1 MTPDR
6 EAWIRAGG
14 DAHRLDLY
22 ASIGEVAPFADG
34 DSRVLASIHPERPD
48 VGALGDWVGGMDV
61 LRAGEDWLRE
71 RGCKVARGPMEL
83 CRWFE
88 HRAAVG
94 PFDEPAFSFESIT
107 PAGRWI
113 DAEYHEIERYASLVA
128 DRDTLI
134 RSTVDRAAALAARG
148 FTLRP
153 LSADLGD
160 RRPSELFR
168 ERLDAVHRIFSEAYA
183 EGDDEFVSIPADAL
197 YRYYAP
203 HEDAIDPRL
212 TILAQDP
219 SGEPVGVV
227 VALPDRAVPERRW
240 YLVPTMA
247 VLPSHRHLGVGRW
260 LLAAAHQ
267 AGRKAGYEAGVHCFV
282 HLRGHE
288 DSSAFYA
295 GRIFRRYVLLEK
307 SLT

>member
-14 DAHRLDLY
+14 DASRLDLY
-22 ASIGEVAPFADG
+22 ASIGEVAPIADG
-34 DSRVLASIHPERPD
+34 ASRVLASIHPDRPD
-48 VGALGDWVGGMDV
+48 VGALGDWVGNMDV

-83 CRWFE
+83 CPWFE

-94 PFDEPAFSFESIT
+94 PFDEPAFSHECTT

-113 DAEYHEIERYASLVA
+113 DAEYHEVERYASLVA
-128 DRDTLI
+128 DRDGLI

-148 FTLRP
+148 FTLTP
-153 LSADLGD
+153 LSAELGD
-160 RRPSELFR
+160 RRPSDLFR
-168 ERLDAVHRIFSEAYA
+168 ERLEAVHRIFSEAYA
-183 EGDDEFVSIPADAL
+183 EGDEGFVGIPPEAL
-197 YRYYAP
+197 YRYYSAYD
-203 HEDAIDPRL
+203 DAIDPRL
-212 TILAQDP
+212 TILARDP

-247 VLPSHRHLGVGRW
+247 VLPGHRHLGVGSW

-295 GRIFRRYVLLEK
+295 GRIFRRYALLEK
-307 SLT
+307 PLV